1 MLLSYTTA
9 LLLLVNPLSGLDN
22 QHLQTKK
29 TTSFQVE
36 AGALFTRNFEIS
48 GYGQSNAT
56 SGWKGTSPDI
66 RLEYWTG
73 LDRQWKQG
81 FVFQPLD
88 VQYKGKLTSD
98 LTTKGQTFTSG
109 SDAKLRY
116 MFPSFRWTK
125 NRRILSGGEGDEL
138 RFGGT
143 VLVRYADVNFAS
155 GDGGFH
161 DRNLIIFP
169 LLNLEGKKH
178 ISQSLSVFSRLDF
191 LPSPTAGLF
200 LDGLFDGLFAIRKE
214 HSDGTSYDFG
224 IRLFLG
230 GYDPKTP
237 GDYANRINYSAL
249 VLRRNF

>member
-9 LLLLVNPLSGLDN
+9 LLLLVNPCAGLDN
-22 QHLQTKK
+22 QHLPTKK

-66 RLEYWTG
+66 RLEYWMG

-98 LTTKGQTFTSG
+98 LTTKGQNFTSG

-116 MFPSFRWTK
+116 MFPLFRWTK
-125 NRRILSGGEGDEL
+125 NRRILSGGGDEL

-200 LDGLFDGLFAIRKE
+200 LDGLFDGLLAIRKE

>member
-1 MLLSYTTA
+1 MLINTETLA
-9 LLLLVNPLSGLDN
+9 DHRPLP
-22 QHLQTKK
+22 TKK

-36 AGALFTRNFEIS
+36 VGALFTRNFEIS
-48 GYGQSNAT
+48 GYGQRNAT
-56 SGWKGTSPDI
+56 SGWKGTSPDF

-88 VQYKGKLTSD
+88 VQYKEKLTSD
-98 LTTKGQTFTSG
+98 FTAKGQIFSSG
-109 SDAKLRY
+109 SDASFRY
-116 MFPSFRWTK
+116 MFPSIRWTK
-125 NRRILSGGEGDEL
+125 NRRIVSGSEGDEL

-143 VLVRYADVNFAS
+143 VLVRYGDVNFAS
-155 GDGGFH
+155 GGGGFH

-178 ISQSLSVFSRLDF
+178 FSQSLSVFSRVDF
-191 LPSPTAGLF
+191 LTSPTAGLF
-200 LDGLFDGLFAIRKE
+200 LDGLFDGLIAIRKE

-230 GYDPKTP
+230 GYDPKPP
-237 GDYANRINYSAL
+237 GDYANRINYSAV